1 MQTTPPHGIYD
12 LLPPHF
18 PWAIVIIVAALI
30 ALLAIAIFFYLRH
43 RRPTTVTQIA
53 VTPRDHL
60 RDARAKII
68 RLKPPN
74 PFPIGKIQ
82 ENYFFAL
89 SVAWRELIEY
99 RCQLPVIGAT
109 LREVTPQLQK
119 LPLART
125 TIAKI
130 EEFMQR
136 ADAIKFAAQ
145 PSNLEQAQQD
155 HQQVLQWMQQLTS
168 NIQIGGGARGGGTP
182 LV

>member
-1 MQTTPPHGIYD
+1 MQPTPPHGIYN

-18 PWAIVIIVAALI
+18 PWAMVAIITALI
-30 ALLAIAIFFYLRH
+30 ILLGTAIFFYLRH
-43 RRPTTVTQIA
+43 RRPTTVTQTAI
-53 VTPRDHL
+53 TPRDPL

-74 PFPIGKIQ
+74 PFPVGKIQ
-82 ENYFFAL
+82 ENYFFEL

-99 RCQLPVIGAT
+99 RFQLPVIGAT

-125 TIAKI
+125 TVTKI
-130 EEFMQR
+130 EEFMHR

-155 HQQVLQWMQQLTS
+155 HQQVMQWMQHLTNNREVS
-168 NIQIGGGARGGGTP
+168 MTNKGGEHEGG
-182 LV
+182 